1 MYHGSFREGKHDYLE
16 FFFGTSSYSALAK
29 KTACVFDLNTTYF
42 GVDVRKN
49 DGAEVLAND
58 QEIEPHIRMFR
69 SLVTMH
75 ATWLFGRGKNQVAC
89 NLILWKESSCM
100 QLDSLAS

>member
-1 MYHGSFREGKHDYLE
+1 MGFFGKASMSTWN

-69 SLVTMH
+69 SLATMH

>member
-1 MYHGSFREGKHDYLE
+1 MAEKTE
-16 FFFGTSSYSALAK
+16 CAFG
-29 KTACVFDLNTTYF
+29 LNTTYS
-42 GVDVRKN
+42 GVEVRKN

-58 QEIEPHIRMFR
+58 QEIEAHIRRFR
-69 SLVTMH
+69 SLATMH